1 MATLSPQHETG
12 PAPGGYRSA
21 LVVDDSPVQ
30 RSHAVGL
37 CRDLGIELIYE
48 ACNGLE
54 ALELL
59 ALLVLPPSLLL
70 VDLEMPGMDGIEF
83 IEQLHRRSVSFPVL
97 IVSSREQVLLD
108 SVRRLGLELGL
119 PMVASLRKPLSVDRL
134 RETLEGTL
142 PAHSLPPARLQPSVT
157 ASDLDAAL
165 RSGVLQV
172 HYQPK
177 VDIRSGLLRGVEALA
192 RWTHPALGPI
202 PPDQFIP
209 LAEREGLIAPLTITV
224 TEQALAQAAA
234 WRAHG
239 LNISMAVNLS
249 PHLLECPDL
258 VEQITDRVA
267 IHGLEHHQVV
277 MEITEG
283 SLSARLG
290 TALTRLTRL
299 RLRGF
304 GLSIDDY
311 GTGFSSMQQLARIP
325 FTELKIDRSF
335 VCGAQQQ
342 PHLQV
347 ILRSAL
353 EMCQELGL
361 TSVAEGIETLEDWR
375 LLQSLGCDVGQGWLI
390 GRPMPGDAL
399 YAWVRQHRERLPELR
414 GPQPGEAPDAAAS
427 H

>member
-1 MATLSPQHETG
+1 MTAL
-12 PAPGGYRSA
+12 PAEDRSVPTPGGYRSV
-21 LVVDDSPVQ
+21 LVVDDSAVQ
-30 RSHAVGL
+30 RAHAAQL

-59 ALLVLPPSLLL
+59 ALLVLPPSLLV

-83 IEQLHRRSVSFPVL
+83 IEQLHRRRVGFPVL
-97 IVSSREQVLLD
+97 IVSSREQILLD
-108 SVRRLGLELGL
+108 SVCTLGLELGL
-119 PMVASLRKPLSVDRL
+119 PMVATLRKPLTLERL
-134 RETLEGTL
+134 HETLDTALPVHTL
-142 PAHSLPPARLQPSVT
+142 KAQRPQSQVSAQ
-157 ASDLDAAL
+157 DLDQAL
-165 RSGVLQV
+165 RQGLLQV

-192 RWTHPALGPI
+192 RWTHPELGPI
-202 PPDQFIP
+202 APDQFIP
-209 LAEREGLIAPLTITV
+209 LAEREGLIAPLTIAV
-224 TEQALAQAAA
+224 TEQALAQAAD
-234 WRAHG
+234 WHSHG
-239 LNISMAVNLS
+239 LSLSLAINLS
-249 PHLLECPDL
+249 PKLLECPDL

-267 IHGLEHHQVV
+267 SHGLEHHQVV
-277 MEITEG
+277 MEITES
-283 SLSARLG
+283 SLSTRLG
-290 TALTRLTRL
+290 VALTRLTRL

-335 VCGAQQQ
+335 VCGAQQR

-353 EMCQELGL
+353 EMCRQLGMV
-361 TSVAEGIETLEDWR
+361 SVAEGIETLEDWR
-375 LLQSLGCDVGQGWLI
+375 LLQALGCDVGQGWLI
-390 GRPMPGDAL
+390 GRPMPGEAM

-414 GPQPGEAPDAAAS
+414 A

>member
-1 MATLSPQHETG
+1 M
-12 PAPGGYRSA
+12 
-21 LVVDDSPVQ
+21 VVDDSPVQ

>member
-1 MATLSPQHETG
+1 MTAL
-12 PAPGGYRSA
+12 PAEDRFVPTPGGYRSV
-21 LVVDDSPVQ
+21 LVVDDSAVQ
-30 RSHAVGL
+30 RAHAAQL

-59 ALLVLPPSLLL
+59 ALLVLPPSLLV

-83 IEQLHRRSVSFPVL
+83 IEQLHRRRVSFPVL
-97 IVSSREQVLLD
+97 IVSSREQILLD
-108 SVRRLGLELGL
+108 SVCTLGLELGL
-119 PMVASLRKPLSVDRL
+119 PMVATLRKPLTLERL
-134 RETLEGTL
+134 HETLDTAL
-142 PAHSLPPARLQPSVT
+142 PVHALKAQRPQIQVSAQ
-157 ASDLDAAL
+157 DLDQAL
-165 RSGVLQV
+165 RQGLLQV

-192 RWTHPALGPI
+192 RWTHPELGPI
-202 PPDQFIP
+202 APDQFIP
-209 LAEREGLIAPLTITV
+209 LAEREGLIAPLTIAV
-224 TEQALAQAAA
+224 TEQALAQAAD
-234 WRAHG
+234 WHSHG
-239 LNISMAVNLS
+239 LSLSLAINLS
-249 PHLLECPDL
+249 PKLLECPDL

-267 IHGLEHHQVV
+267 SHGLEHHQVV
-277 MEITEG
+277 MEITES
-283 SLSARLG
+283 SLSTRLG
-290 TALTRLTRL
+290 VALTRLTRL

-335 VCGAQQQ
+335 VCGAQQR

-353 EMCQELGL
+353 EMCRQLGMV
-361 TSVAEGIETLEDWR
+361 SVAEGIETLEDWR
-375 LLQSLGCDVGQGWLI
+375 LLQALGCDVGQGWLI
-390 GRPMPGDAL
+390 GRPMPGEAM

-414 GPQPGEAPDAAAS
+414 A

>member
-1 MATLSPQHETG
+1 MTAI
-12 PAPGGYRSA
+12 PAEDSSVPTPGGYRSV
-21 LVVDDSPVQ
+21 LVVDDSAVQ
-30 RSHAVGL
+30 RAHAAQL

-54 ALELL
+54 ALDLL
-59 ALLVLPPSLLL
+59 ALLVLPPSLLV

-83 IEQLHRRSVSFPVL
+83 IEQLHRRRVGFPVL
-97 IVSSREQVLLD
+97 IVSSREQILLD
-108 SVRRLGLELGL
+108 SVCTLGVELGL
-119 PMVASLRKPLSVDRL
+119 PMVATLRKPLTLERL
-134 RETLEGTL
+134 RETLHSAL
-142 PAHSLPPARLQPSVT
+142 PVRSTQARPVLPRVS
-157 ASDLDAAL
+157 ASDLDSAL
-165 RSGVLQV
+165 RQGLLQV

-192 RWTHPALGPI
+192 RWTHPELGPI
-202 PPDQFIP
+202 APDQFIP
-209 LAEREGLIAPLTITV
+209 LAEREGLIGPLTIAV

-234 WRAHG
+234 WRSHG
-239 LNISMAVNLS
+239 LSVSLAINLS
-249 PHLLECPDL
+249 PKLLECQDL
-258 VEQITDRVA
+258 VEQVTDRVA
-267 IHGLEHHQVV
+267 THGLEHHQIV
-277 MEITEG
+277 MEITES
-283 SLSARLG
+283 SLSTRLG
-290 TALTRLTRL
+290 VALTRLTRL

-335 VCGAQQQ
+335 VCGAQQR

-353 EMCQELGL
+353 EMCRQLGL
-361 TSVAEGIETLEDWR
+361 VSVAEGIETLEDWR
-375 LLQSLGCDVGQGWLI
+375 LLQTLGCDVGQGWLI
-390 GRPMPGDAL
+390 GRPMPGEAL

-414 GPQPGEAPDAAAS
+414 A